1 MQGLLGGGELE
12 DQDVG
17 ALQVVVHDALP
28 VEVLQTQSNLRSCTH
43 VQHIHVR
50 TCVYIHTYTWNDL
63 KVVFFKSQSS
73 PVAHHSA

>member
-43 VQHIHVR
+43 VQHIHVHVC
-50 TCVYIHTYTWNDL
+50 TYIHT
-63 KVVFFKSQSS
+63 
-73 PVAHHSA
+73 HGMI